1 MFLEMFTNTQKI
13 IGEMHTKLLAV
24 DDNPKEKQT
33 KDLIKLHE
41 ISKQP
46 INI

>member
-1 MFLEMFTNTQKI
+1 MLLEMFTNTQKI

-33 KDLIKLHE
+33 RLDQTLHE
-41 ISKQP
+41 TSK
-46 INI
+46 